1 MIHVAW
7 RRLVS
12 QKIICIRYCCGFPF
26 KCVTLTLL
34 GTPGTFLSQ
43 HTHILVPSSP
53 TEKGSYS
60 FSIQVHKS
68 GVFLSRLYFQ
78 QPLKKLSK
86 DPVPGVTLCEL
97 PNQQLIS
104 MWAKWEYQ
112 LSIKGNQKETR
123 GRLPSFPNM
132 SSAKL
137 EKSTW
142 DRYVTGLRQT
152 YKVNWFFTPESITS
166 VATTIPSKSKLL
178 STFFSQTFYQTII
191 QRWSNKLIP

>member
-1 MIHVAW
+1 MRIFIA
-7 RRLVS
+7 RITQYLLNRTLIS
-12 QKIICIRYCCGFPF
+12 INTCCMNEISFAKIICIRYCCGFPF
-26 KCVTLTLL
+26 MCVTLTLL

-97 PNQQLIS
+97 PNQQLIP
-104 MWAKWEYQ
+104 MLAKWEYQ
-112 LSIKGNQKETR
+112 LSIKGKRNLEVDYQVFPTYPLQSLKNQ
-123 GRLPSFPNM
+123 
-132 SSAKL
+132 L
-137 EKSTW
+137 E
-142 DRYVTGLRQT
+142 LR
-152 YKVNWFFTPESITS
+152 
-166 VATTIPSKSKLL
+166 
-178 STFFSQTFYQTII
+178 
-191 QRWSNKLIP
+191 